1 MHNPAFSRIYVG
13 IAGGDI
19 VRTRRDSTDTWQ
31 GKLRTLG
38 IGIAVALV
46 TGAVCLVLAALL
58 MTFLD
63 MSPTAVTV
71 LSVIAAAVS
80 AFVGGFTAARV
91 AGHGGWLAGL
101 LVGGVLFAVI
111 LITGLILYRNIRI
124 GFLFVKLAVLLL
136 GGMAGGM
143 VGVK

>member
-1 MHNPAFSRIYVG
+1 M
-13 IAGGDI
+13 
-19 VRTRRDSTDTWQ
+19 RTRRDNTDTWQ

-63 MSPTAVTV
+63 ISPTAVTV

-80 AFVGGFTAARV
+80 AFVGGFTTARV
-91 AGHGGWLAGL
+91 AGHNGWLAGL
-101 LVGGVLFAVI
+101 LVGGVLLAVI